1 MPRYFFTT
9 ENGQVHQ
16 DDIGTELAGLAAA
29 RVHAIQ
35 YAGEVMAHE
44 PDVLWD
50 GREFHVEVSDERQA
64 LLFIVIC
71 HTRNAPAGGD
81 TK

>member
-1 MPRYFFTT
+1 MPRYFFHT
-9 ENGQVHQ
+9 EDGEPHQ
-16 DDIGTELAGLAAA
+16 DDSGTELAGPAAA

-35 YAGEVMAHE
+35 YAGEVMSNE

-50 GREFHVEVSDERQA
+50 GREFHVEVRDEHQE
-64 LLFIVIC
+64 LLFIVTC
-71 HTRNAPAGGD
+71 KALNAPAGGD